1 MAARHGGGRLQGG
14 GVEPGGTC
22 SLGGSPWS
30 KACGTGR
37 QRGAWHGF
45 VLCSHGPPSAACPG
59 AVLRMEGSKAGL
71 SLCQH
76 KPTFSMQEGQ
86 GESPSAPL
94 TPSAGLR
101 MPRPNPAWLHGHWEV
116 CRVRSTAAAAG
127 PNPPCSVLV
136 FLSPVPSCPTQSSFC
151 GSFPSLFPL
160 WLAGSRM
167 VMVSNAESC

>member
-127 PNPPCSVLV
+127 PNPPVLCWCSSALCPPAPLRVPSVAV
-136 FLSPVPSCPTQSSFC
+136 FLPSSPSGLQE
-151 GSFPSLFPL
+151 
-160 WLAGSRM
+160 AGW
-167 VMVSNAESC
+167 